1 MCAVK
6 SRQNYNLAANSK
18 YKGAA
23 ASVQCVQTELT
34 AVTSVHMASSFC
46 LSFVYLVRSCQ
57 SGGTCYG
64 FSAQFIFFPL
74 TVTMCVHIKVSDRV

>member
-23 ASVQCVQTELT
+23 APVQCVQTELT
-34 AVTSVHMASSFC
+34 AVTSMLMASSFC
-46 LSFVYLVRSCQ
+46 LFGALLSVWWDVLRVLCPVHLLSTHCNDVCSC
-57 SGGTCYG
+57 
-64 FSAQFIFFPL
+64 
-74 TVTMCVHIKVSDRV
+74 